1 MGVEDVVEVYAG
13 RGLAEVCAGREC
25 SGSVC

>member
-1 MGVEDVVEVYAG
+1 MLVEDVAEVYAG
-13 RGLAEVCAGREC
+13 RGLAEVCARREC